1 METTE
6 LNNFYPRS
14 PCGERPMPFSLR
26 FASFNFYPRSP
37 CGERQ
42 AVLHVHFFCVTISIH
57 ALLAE
62 SDDNSRHCSPRNTQ
76 NFYPRSPCGERHFTF
91 TADTKQKQFLSTLS
105 LRRATEVVVQRVVE
119 SGISIHALLAESDC
133 VENLRHISASGFL
146 STLSLR
152 RATALARLASGCGCN
167 FYPRSPCGER
177 PAISVHWLKFWYF
190 YPRSPCGERP
200 FLVLSASSCSHFYP
214 RSPCGER
221 QHLPRHRTRQKAIS
235 IHALLAESDMERCGI
250 PGIHPTF
257 LSTLS
262 LRRATTPYSSQIY
275 CPLFLST
282 LSLRRATGFQCWRRK
297 CPLHFYPRSPCGERL
312 RLVAAEEWNVISI
325 HALLAESDMTLFL
338 TVKPISDF
346 YPRSPCGERLFCI
359 ILGFPSLPHFYPR
372 SPCGERPHA
381 HRVNA
386 DRLEFLSTL
395 SLRRATLCTHAAARG
410 RTISIHALLA
420 ESDPGQPGHHRHHS
434 HFYPRSPCGERRRR
448 TAADAFVREFLSTLS
463 LRRATPEG
471 RSGACIPD
479 YFYPRSPCGERLRTV
494 FIGSSTF

>member
-1 METTE
+1 
-6 LNNFYPRS
+6 
-14 PCGERPMPFSLR
+14 
-26 FASFNFYPRSP
+26 
-37 CGERQ
+37 
-42 AVLHVHFFCVTISIH
+42 
-57 ALLAE
+57 
-62 SDDNSRHCSPRNTQ
+62 
-76 NFYPRSPCGERHFTF
+76 
-91 TADTKQKQFLSTLS
+91 
-105 LRRATEVVVQRVVE
+105 
-119 SGISIHALLAESDC
+119 
-133 VENLRHISASGFL
+133 
-146 STLSLR
+146 
-152 RATALARLASGCGCN
+152 
-167 FYPRSPCGER
+167 
-177 PAISVHWLKFWYF
+177 
-190 YPRSPCGERP
+190 
-200 FLVLSASSCSHFYP
+200 
-214 RSPCGER
+214 
-221 QHLPRHRTRQKAIS
+221 
-235 IHALLAESDMERCGI
+235 MERCGI

-434 HFYPRSPCGERRRR
+434 HFYPRSPCGERRSCGMR
-448 TAADAFVREFLSTLS
+448 LSST
-463 LRRATPEG
+463 
-471 RSGACIPD
+471 ID
-479 YFYPRSPCGERLRTV
+479 FYPRSPCGERQLLQY
-494 FIGSSTF
+494 GSDMYTLISIHALLAESDPYLDV